1 MKENYRYPGYFAL
14 LLTAALFGLA
24 FIFQRHS
31 AGSLSALHFMSWRLL
46 VSALFL
52 GGCAGVIHCYKPKL
66 SYGHWRRD
74 GSICGLLMF
83 LGMFTQQ
90 WGLAHTTAGK
100 SGFITGLY
108 VVLVPLF
115 GLCLGQR
122 PGKTV
127 QFALLLAVAGLVCFA
142 GIQHSDRLLVWNIG
156 DSVTLVSA
164 LCWAWYVLFLG
175 YAVRCSDVLA
185 VSVMQLIIVAL
196 LSVFSMSLT
205 EGLAPLLDKEKW
217 AFSQW
222 DILFTGI
229 GSSAIAFFMQAWGQR
244 TVPATHAAIILS
256 LESVF
261 ALLFGWLFLH
271 ESITGRMLI
280 GCLLMLAAMLVAQF
294 DDIKYVKT
302 SHENSC

>member
-1 MKENYRYPGYFAL
+1 MRINSFGSGHFAL

-31 AGSLSALHFMSWRLL
+31 AETLSALHFMSWRLL

-52 GGCAGVIHCYKPKL
+52 GVCAWVIHCYKPKL
-66 SYGHWRRD
+66 TYGHWLRD
-74 GSICGLLMF
+74 GSICGVLMF
-83 LGMFTQQ
+83 LGMISQQ

-115 GLCLGQR
+115 GLFLGQS
-122 PGKTV
+122 PAKTV
-127 QFALLLAVAGLVCFA
+127 QIALILAVAGLICFA
-142 GIQHSDRLLVWNIG
+142 GIRHPNHQLSWNIG

-164 LCWAWYVLFLG
+164 LSWAWYVLFLG
-175 YAVRCSDVLA
+175 YAVRCSDTLA
-185 VSVMQLIIVAL
+185 VSVVQLIIVAV
-196 LSVFSMSLT
+196 LSVFGMAVT
-205 EGLAPLLDKEKW
+205 EGLSPLLDRQKW

-244 TVPATHAAIILS
+244 SVPAAHAAIILS

-261 ALLFGWLFLH
+261 ALLFGWLFLK
-271 ESITGRMLI
+271 EAVTERMLI
-280 GCLLMLAAMLVAQF
+280 GCGLMLAAMLIAQF
-294 DDIKYVKT
+294 DDIKNVKNL
-302 SHENSC
+302 S